1 MIFDLLIEGATVLP
15 SAFAAPIEDAAIG
28 SVGGRFAFVG
38 RRADLPPDVQAKQR
52 LTLKGHFVVPGL
64 VNVHTHTIL
73 TMVRGVAE
81 DMGFAPA
88 YTPGV
93 PQGHMVNEEEAIA
106 LARLGALEA
115 MLAGSTLIND
125 TYVHTDLTLPAMA
138 ELGLR
143 VFSCNR
149 IHDVDFS
156 GVSKGRW
163 EYHDAIGEET
173 LGKALALAQR
183 FHGKPDARTGVQLA
197 AHAPDTCS
205 TPFLKRIADAASRT
219 GLRVQTHVSQSKV
232 EVARIRDRDGCT
244 PPELLDSIG
253 LLNDRLVGAHCIH
266 LTDSDIARIGR
277 SGLHVA
283 HIPKGNATGGTIA
296 PTRRLVEAGAKL
308 TLATDNM
315 HADMVEVLRWALCM
329 GRVQTG
335 RVEDSWQPE
344 HMLHAATEAG
354 AEAMGMA
361 GEIGRIEAGY
371 RADLVALDLR
381 RPHLVPHNDPLGTMV
396 HTGMGRDVSHVVVE
410 GEVVV
415 ADGRPTRCD
424 PDQVIRD
431 GAAAAAALWER
442 ARAGA

>member
-1 MIFDLLIEGATVLP
+1 MFDLLIDGCTLIP
-15 SAFAAPIEDAAIG
+15 RAFAEPIADAAIG
-28 SVGGRFAFVG
+28 VKDGRFAFVG
-38 RRADLPPDVQAKQR
+38 RRADLPSGAVAARRILLRDHLVI
-52 LTLKGHFVVPGL
+52 PGL

-73 TMVRGVAE
+73 SMVRGVAE

-93 PQGHMVNEEEAIA
+93 PQGHMVREEEAIA

-138 ELGLR
+138 DLGLR

-149 IHDVDFS
+149 LHDVDFS

-163 EYHDAIGEET
+163 EHRAAIGEAT
-173 LGKALALAQR
+173 LNHALGLAQR
-183 FHGKPDARTGVQLA
+183 FHGKADARTGVQLA

-205 TPFLKRIADAASRT
+205 TAFLRDVAAAAERT
-219 GLRVQTHVSQSKV
+219 GLRVQTHLSQSKV
-232 EVARIRDRDGCT
+232 EVARIRERDGCT
-244 PPELLDSIG
+244 PPELLDSLG
-253 LLNDRLVGAHCIH
+253 LLNDRLVAAHCIH
-266 LTDSDIARIGR
+266 LTEGDIARVGR
-277 SGLHVA
+277 SRLFVA

-296 PTRRLVEAGAKL
+296 PTRRLVAAGARL

-315 HADMVEVLRWALCM
+315 HADMIEVLRWGLCM
-329 GRVQTG
+329 GRVQAG
-335 RVEDSWQPE
+335 AVEDAWQPE
-344 HMLHAATEAG
+344 HMLQAATEAG

-361 GEIGRIEAGY
+361 GEIGAVATGY
-371 RADLVALDLR
+371 RADLVAVDLR
-381 RPHLVPHNDPLGTMV
+381 RPHLVPHNDPLGTLV

-415 ADGRPTRCD
+415 DDFQPTRCNAEE
-424 PDQVIRD
+424 VMRA
-431 GAAAAAALWER
+431 GNAAAAALWER
-442 ARAGA
+442 ARTSA

>member
-1 MIFDLLIEGATVLP
+1 MMFDLLIEGCTLI
-15 SAFAAPIEDAAIG
+15 SHAFAPPVENAAIG
-28 SVGGRFAFVG
+28 ITGGRFAFAG
-38 RRADLPPDVQAKQR
+38 RAADLPAGTQATR
-52 LTLKGHFVVPGL
+52 RITLRGHLVLPGL
-64 VNVHTHTIL
+64 INVHTHTIL
-73 TMVRGVAE
+73 SMVCGVAE

-93 PQGHMVNEEEAIA
+93 PQGHMVREDEAIA

-125 TYVHTDLTLPAMA
+125 TYVHTDITLPAMA

-156 GVSKGRW
+156 GIAHGRW
-163 EYHDAIGEET
+163 EHQTRIGETT
-173 LGKALALAQR
+173 LNQALALAQR
-183 FHGKPDARTGVQLA
+183 FHGRADARTGVQLA

-205 TPFLKRIADAASRT
+205 TDFLREVREASART
-219 GLRVQTHVSQSKV
+219 GLRVQTHLSQSKV
-232 EVARIRDRDGCT
+232 EVRRIQERDGMS

-253 LLNDRLVGAHCIH
+253 LLNDRLVAAHCIH
-266 LTDSDIARIGR
+266 LSDSDIALVGR

-296 PTRRLVEAGAKL
+296 PTRRLVAAGAKL

-315 HADMVEVLRWALCM
+315 HADMIEVLRWGLNM

-335 RVEDSWQPE
+335 SVEDDWQPE
-344 HMLHAATEAG
+344 HMLHAATEGG
-354 AEAMGMA
+354 AAAMGMA
-361 GEIGRIEAGY
+361 GELGRIAPGL
-371 RADLVALDLR
+371 RADLIALDLR
-381 RPHLVPHNDPLGTMV
+381 RPHLVPHNDPLGTVV

-415 ADGRPTRCD
+415 DDFRPTRCD
-424 PDQVIRD
+424 MEQVIRD
-431 GAAAAAALWER
+431 GAAAAAALW
-442 ARAGA
+442 ARA

>member
-1 MIFDLLIEGATVLP
+1 MFDLLIEGGTLLP
-15 SAFAAPIEDAAIG
+15 HAFAEPIADAALGITD
-28 SVGGRFAFVG
+28 GRFAYVG
-38 RRADLPPDVQAKQR
+38 SRTGLPAGASATRRV
-52 LTLKGHFVVPGL
+52 TLRDHLLIPGL

-73 TMVRGVAE
+73 SMVRGVAE
-81 DMGFAPA
+81 DLGFAPA
-88 YTPGV
+88 YTPGI
-93 PQGHMVNEEEAIA
+93 PQGHMVSEEEAVA

-138 ELGLR
+138 DLGLR

-163 EYHDAIGEET
+163 EPRAEIGART
-173 LGKALALAQR
+173 LNQALGLAQR
-183 FHGKPDARTGVQLA
+183 FHGRPDARTGVQLA

-205 TPFLKRIADAASRT
+205 TPFLREVAETARRT
-219 GLRVQTHVSQSKV
+219 GLRVQTHLSQSTV
-232 EVARIRDRDGCT
+232 EVARIKERDGCS
-244 PPELLDSIG
+244 PPELLEEVG
-253 LLNDRLVGAHCIH
+253 LLNERLVAAHCIH
-266 LTDSDIARIGR
+266 LSESDIARIGR

-315 HADMVEVLRWALCM
+315 HADMIEVLRWGLCM

-335 RVEDSWQPE
+335 RVEESWQPE
-344 HMLHAATEAG
+344 HMLHAATEGG
-354 AEAMGMA
+354 AAAMGMA
-361 GEIGRIEAGY
+361 GEIGRIALGF
-371 RADLVALDLR
+371 RADLVAVEMR
-381 RPHLVPHNDPLGTMV
+381 RPHLVPHNDALGTLV

-415 ADGRPTRCD
+415 DGFRPTRCD
-424 PDQVIRD
+424 MEEVVRA
-431 GAAAAAALWER
+431 GAAAAAALWQR
-442 ARAGA
+442 ARSTV